1 MPAPYTRR
9 AIAFTTAALWAATM
23 APQIACADA
32 TANAYLGDERQTGQ
46 VQPPVVRGPVTAT
59 AQAGLPSDAGY
70 AHASANLAAGTLR
83 VTGTSVYAPP
93 FATTTDA
100 SAGISDT
107 ITITGGAGQMGYL
120 DYSFDG
126 SLGVVNDNIPKSA
139 FAQLNVY
146 IATVATASSR
156 YETLSA
162 YSGNCGS
169 GTNCVV
175 GTSTARTGTLA
186 FQIYSGAPT
195 FFQLSLRGTASVG
208 NSFDFGN
215 TAKFYL
221 RLPTGVS
228 YASASGSFLAA
239 AAPITAVPEPT
250 SAALFLAGVA
260 VLGFV
265 ARQRGLNARTAR

>member
-1 MPAPYTRR
+1 MPTAQTRR
-9 AIAFTTAALWAATM
+9 AISAAAFCAAIMAPPAAL
-23 APQIACADA
+23 ADA
-32 TANAYLGDERQTGQ
+32 SARAYLGDERLTGQ
-46 VQPPVVRGPVTAT
+46 VQPPFVHGPVTAT
-59 AQAGLPSDAGY
+59 SQIGLATDAGY
-70 AHASANLAAGTLR
+70 ARASANLETGTLR
-83 VTGTSVYAPP
+83 VTGKSVYAPP
-93 FATTTDA
+93 YATTTDA
-100 SAGISDT
+100 SASFNDT

-126 SLGVVNDNIPKSA
+126 TLGVVSDNIPKSA

-146 IATVATASSR
+146 VATVATATTV

-162 YSGNCGS
+162 YGRSCGT

-175 GTSTARTGTLA
+175 GTATARMSTLA
-186 FQIYSGAPT
+186 FQIYSDAPT
-195 FFQLSLRGTASVG
+195 FFQLSLNGTASIG

-228 YASASGSFLAA
+228 YTSTSGSFLTA

-250 SAALFLAGVA
+250 TAAMFLAGVA
-260 VLGFV
+260 ALGL
-265 ARQRGLNARTAR
+265 ATRQRRINTRRAR